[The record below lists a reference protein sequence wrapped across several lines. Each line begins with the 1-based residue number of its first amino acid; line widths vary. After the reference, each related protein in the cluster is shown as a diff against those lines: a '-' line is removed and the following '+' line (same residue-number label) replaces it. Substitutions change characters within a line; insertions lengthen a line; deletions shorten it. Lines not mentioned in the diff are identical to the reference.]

1 MTLILFRLLQL
12 DVWGGGGEIQDG
24 IHMGIVF
31 SCVILSCVFLS
42 SASRL
47 PVKFVNV

>member
-12 DVWGGGGEIQDG
+12 DVWGGEIQDG

-31 SCVILSCVFLS
+31 SCVIFVLCVPLLCKQ
-42 SASRL
+42 A
-47 PVKFVNV
+47 PC